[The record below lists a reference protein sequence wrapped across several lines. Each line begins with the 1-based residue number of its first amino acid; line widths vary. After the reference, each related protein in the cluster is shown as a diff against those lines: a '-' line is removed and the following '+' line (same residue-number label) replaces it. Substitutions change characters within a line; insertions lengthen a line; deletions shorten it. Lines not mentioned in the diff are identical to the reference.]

1 MKTTSLFIFC
11 CLYFDLLS
19 AHKLPANES
28 NKAVK
33 VYGTILLKKEA
44 GGMRD
49 IKVAELGNPTTP
61 QARFR
66 AANDYANRNGFLGAF
81 PNFHEANYG
90 NGLVY
95 GVCLI
100 SKEAGEWRDVKATEL
115 GNPTRFEDFFR
126 AVNDYAYRNGFVGG
140 FANFHE
146 ATYAQG
152 KVYGVILIKKS
163 HGEWRDISAND
174 LKNPSTSEARFRE
187 VQGYA
192 NDNRFL
198 SGFPNFHEAEKTN
211 TEINTAVGIKQTPSL
226 TISYKHTINN
236 TAILYSKSNQEATN
250 NYQETTEKVNEEGQ
264 RESNGKIINCRTE
277 FKKLNFESIDQDV
290 VDNSTIN
297 RFYPGAVF
305 DLYDVQKVGEFKEVS
320 KEKNPINLSILAS
333 TVSSPTALIET
344 PTVNSIR
351 NTLGELLNR
360 KATGNPKTVERT
372 LVTEVYSKEDFRMKV
387 GLNVSYLSAGLNTL
401 FDFGNGSER
410 RKFLMDYKSEWFSVL
425 AEPTTA
431 LFKDKTI
438 NNSLVYVD
446 KLIYGVRILV
456 AFEDETFYNDFTNN
470 TDAKYSS
477 GALTAKVDLEISDK
491 AKYQNT
497 SFKVFTWGAEGG
509 TSGRIASVK
518 GYDALMSELN
528 KVFNE
533 MKAWG
538 NYPSAWGTPIAYSLR
553 FLDGSVAMAQ
563 AGLENVPRRIC
574 DAVGVINEI
583 TLDLNS
589 VTSTDGGFY
598 GSITVKVFDKNNQEI
613 IPIDEN
619 KQPLINVPE
628 RAKTNAMINP
638 NISRVY
644 KLADSQTEGA
654 YFRFFYNIWDY
665 DSGSGND
672 FCRFPGDR
680 SPKVFVKQQGRWVI
694 DHTLEDDTDDDQV
707 KIQYTV
713 SRK

>member
-1 MKTTSLFIFC
+1 MKTTLLFIFC
-11 CLYFDLLS
+11 CLCSHLLC
-19 AHKLPANES
+19 ANTLLGNES
-28 NKAVK
+28 HKAIK
-33 VYGTILLKKEA
+33 VYGTILLKKDA
-44 GGMRD
+44 GEMRD

-66 AANDYANRNGFLGAF
+66 AVNDYANRNGFLGAF
-81 PNFHEANYG
+81 PNFHEANYNTG
-90 NGLVY
+90 HVY

-100 SKEAGEWRDVKATEL
+100 RKEAGEWRDVKATDL
-115 GNPTRFEDFFR
+115 GNPTRFEEFFR

-140 FANFHE
+140 FANFYE
-146 ATYAQG
+146 ATYTQG

-163 HGEWRDISAND
+163 HAEWRDISAND
-174 LKNPSTSEARFRE
+174 LNNPTTPEARFRE
-187 VQGYA
+187 TQGYA
-192 NDNRFL
+192 SANHFL
-198 SGFPNFHEAEKTN
+198 SGFPNFYEAEKPN
-211 TEINTAVGIKQTPSL
+211 IVINPDGGLKQTPSL
-226 TISYKHTINN
+226 TISYKHIINN
-236 TAILYSKSNQEATN
+236 TTVLYSKSNQEATN
-250 NYQETTEKVNEEGQ
+250 NYRETTDKVNEEGQ

-277 FKKLNFESIDQDV
+277 FKTLNFESIDQDV

-305 DLYDVQKVGEFKEVS
+305 DLYDVQKVGEFKEIN
-320 KEKNPINLSILAS
+320 KEKNPLNVSILAS
-333 TVSSPTALIET
+333 TVSSPTALVET

-351 NTLGELLNR
+351 NTLGELMNR

-372 LVTEVYSKEDFRMKV
+372 LVTEVYSKEDFRMKL

-425 AEPTTA
+425 AEPTTT
-431 LFKDKTI
+431 LFKDKTVS
-438 NNSLVYVD
+438 NSLVYVD
-446 KLIYGVRILV
+446 KVIYGVRILV
-456 AFEDETFYNDFTNN
+456 AFEDENFYNDFTNN
-470 TDAKYSS
+470 TDVKYSS
-477 GALTAKVDLEISDK
+477 GALSAKVNMEISDRN
-491 AKYQNT
+491 KYQNT
-497 SFKVFTWGAEGG
+497 SFKVFTWGAAGG
-509 TSGRIASVK
+509 TSGRIASVR
-518 GYDALMSELN
+518 GYDALMDELN

-533 MKAWG
+533 MKQWD

-553 FLDGSVAMAQ
+553 FLDGSIAMAQ
-563 AGLENVPRRIC
+563 AGLENIPRRIC
-574 DAVGVINEI
+574 DAVGSINEI

-589 VTSTDGGFY
+589 VASTDGGFY
-598 GSITVKVFDKNNQEI
+598 GSITLKLFDKNNQEI
-613 IPIDEN
+613 LPIDGN

-628 RAKTNAMINP
+628 RAKTNVMNNP

-644 KLADSQTEGA
+644 KLADSQAEGA
-654 YFRFFYNIWDY
+654 YFQFFYNIWDY

-680 SPKVFVKQQGRWVI
+680 NPKVSLKQQGRWVI